1 MIALVTTYFLI
12 FYILVPGVLFRF
24 LTSWFVPLKL
34 FERTRTQEATFAVAV
49 ALLPFAIA
57 LFGVWNLPVMRH
69 LPFPIAEGTAAE
81 RTQDY
86 QRVTS
91 ILTASDA
98 SRLLIN
104 TPSAAPS
111 SIQLND
117 ANWRSLN
124 QVIRRQARFLTWYFV
139 LIALEGICFGLLAM
153 RYGDWRDQ
161 AQNRAQQQAQH
172 GAQHGAKR
180 YRIRLWLIR
189 TFILPNI
196 SEWHLLL
203 TSFNWPRRED
213 VDVSID
219 ILQNDGIL
227 YQGRV
232 ADYFLDP
239 SGKLTGILLEHVSR
253 FDREAYH
260 EAQKSTAQQQPIS
273 SAAFWRSIPGS
284 RFYIGQSSIL
294 NLNVRFVARDQTL
307 ISLAETILDAEDANS
322 YEVTVES
329 EEETANSQHPDI
341 YA

>member
-34 FERTRTQEATFAVAV
+34 FERTRTQQATFAVTV
-49 ALLPFAIA
+49 AILPFAIA

-69 LPFPIAEGTAAE
+69 YPFPIAEGTAAE

-98 SRLLIN
+98 SRLLLD
-104 TPSAAPS
+104 TPTR
-111 SIQLND
+111 ND
-117 ANWRSLN
+117 ANWRALN
-124 QVIRRQARFLTWYFV
+124 RVIRRQACFLAWYFV
-139 LIALEGICFGLLAM
+139 LIALEGVCFGLLAR
-153 RYGDWRDQ
+153 RYGDWREQ
-161 AQNRAQQQAQH
+161 AELRAP
-172 GAQHGAKR
+172 R

-203 TSFNWPRRED
+203 TSFNWPRHED
-213 VDVSID
+213 VVVTVD
-219 ILQNDGIL
+219 IQQNDGIL

-253 FDREAYH
+253 FEREAYH
-260 EAQKSTAQQQPIS
+260 EAQKTFSKAQPIS

-284 RFYIGQSSIL
+284 RFYIDQSSIL

-307 ISLAETILDAEDANS
+307 ISLAETILDAQDTNT

-329 EEETANSQHPDI
+329 EEETSQHPDI
-341 YA
+341 YS

>member
-1 MIALVTTYFLI
+1 MIALVTTYFLV

-86 QRVTS
+86 QRVTT

-98 SRLLIN
+98 SKLLIGN
-104 TPSAAPS
+104 PPASA
-111 SIQLND
+111 ND
-117 ANWRSLN
+117 ANWRSLSR
-124 QVIRRQARFLTWYFV
+124 VIRRQARFLTWYFAF
-139 LIALEGICFGLLAM
+139 IALEGVCFGLLAR
-153 RYGDWRDQ
+153 RYGDWRD
-161 AQNRAQQQAQH
+161 RARHHAR
-172 GAQHGAKR
+172 R
-180 YRIRLWLIR
+180 YRVPLWLIR

-203 TSFNWPRRED
+203 TSFNWPKREA

-232 ADYFLDP
+232 ADYFIDP
-239 SGKLTGILLEHVSR
+239 TGKLTGILLENVSR

-260 EAQKSTAQQQPIS
+260 EAQKTTTAQQHIS
-273 SAAFWRSIPGS
+273 SAAFWKPIPGS

-307 ISLAETILDAEDANS
+307 ISLAEKILDAQDTNT

-329 EEETANSQHPDI
+329 EEETSQHPDI
-341 YA
+341 YS